1 MAIDFRKTSVQ
12 GEINFSTFGCDV
24 YKGDFETPDRLNPDA
39 FFVREFYGSGKL
51 EFPDGFEAE
60 IWGFRDPLSSN
71 PVDSGKPFPS
81 PLIRVRQGQIAHV
94 KLTASKNTHT
104 IHHHGIEPTTFND
117 GVGHMSFEV
126 GDEYTYQWQANLA
139 GTYFYHCHKNTVLHF
154 EKGMYGLLIV
164 DPPSGPGTLWAGG
177 PAYDVERAL
186 VFDDLD
192 PRWHDDNG
200 PLEEHDAGLCGE
212 DVGLNRFEPQYF
224 ICNGVPSQ
232 RTPNDPRTIVRAR
245 VGQRVL
251 LRMLNASY
259 SILRYTI
266 PLDATLMM
274 IDGRGLGR
282 TGSPW
287 SRPVPIPRNRATE
300 FTTAQR
306 HDIILQPTAPGTY
319 RIRTQ
324 FLNWVTRD
332 IQHGGR
338 GVVDVNIVVTP

>member
-1 MAIDFRKTSVQ
+1 
-12 GEINFSTFGCDV
+12 
-24 YKGDFETPDRLNPDA
+24 
-39 FFVREFYGSGKL
+39 
-51 EFPDGFEAE
+51 
-60 IWGFRDPLSSN
+60 
-71 PVDSGKPFPS
+71 
-81 PLIRVRQGQIAHV
+81 
-94 KLTASKNTHT
+94 
-104 IHHHGIEPTTFND
+104 
-117 GVGHMSFEV
+117 
-126 GDEYTYQWQANLA
+126 
-139 GTYFYHCHKNTVLHF
+139 
-154 EKGMYGLLIV
+154 
-164 DPPSGPGTLWAGG
+164 
-177 PAYDVERAL
+177 
-186 VFDDLD
+186 
-192 PRWHDDNG
+192 
-200 PLEEHDAGLCGE
+200 
-212 DVGLNRFEPQYF
+212 
-224 ICNGVPSQ
+224 
-232 RTPNDPRTIVRAR
+232 
-245 VGQRVL
+245 
-251 LRMLNASY
+251 MLNASY